1 MTGSRPTQVRFGP
14 FVCDASTGELWKA
27 GRPIKLQEQPRQL
40 LVALLEQPGE
50 VLSRDQLRRRLWTD
64 DTFVDFD
71 NALNVGVRRI
81 REALGDDAPTAR
93 YVETVR
99 GRGYR
104 FIAPVSVAH
113 PAPVPA
119 PVTDAAAAAF
129 PVTAAPS
136 RRQRTAAIL
145 IGTVAAVA
153 AALAMA
159 RSATSDQPIAVLAVL
174 PFENLLADDDQQYVV
189 DGLSEAISQRLAARL
204 DVRVIAQQSARAATE
219 HAATEPDIAERLGA
233 DVLLVGSIA
242 KAGAGVVV
250 NARLV
255 DGRSGRT
262 RWAGRL
268 ERSLS
273 EPTLPDDI
281 VDAVAGGIGITIQAA
296 PARAAQGIAP
306 EARDAYLRGRFFWAK
321 RGEANSVTAVRYLST
336 AIQLQ
341 PDYAD
346 AWAGL
351 ADVYAVYGA
360 EPSPVIVPWPG
371 NSVDGGLHAAREAL
385 RLVPDFGEAH
395 ASLGK
400 LYVAQRRWAEAEQA
414 FAKAVTLSPQYS
426 TARQWYGT
434 MFLRLRRCDEALE
447 QVAIAVRLDPLTV
460 LVNEALGSV
469 YLGCGEPWR
478 AIEVFDAILVMHPT
492 AHTTRHRRAVAL
504 SRLARYDEAIDELEA
519 LAITVPGDAVT
530 GALAVAHAKA
540 GRDPIARTWLA
551 HVTSPFVRA
560 QIFAALGD
568 TAGMW
573 PMLEQS
579 LAGQGGALQNLLS
592 EAEFERYRDD
602 PRFVDFARRA
612 GFPLPIRDARFS
624 AQTDAAVTA
633 AGTR

>member
-1 MTGSRPTQVRFGP
+1 MAGSPTPVRFGP
-14 FVCDASTGELWKA
+14 FVCDVSTGELWKA
-27 GRPIKLQEQPRQL
+27 GRPVKLQEQPRQL
-40 LVALLEQPGE
+40 LVALLEHAGE

-71 NALNVGVRRI
+71 NALNVGIRRI
-81 REALGDDAPTAR
+81 REALGDVAPTAR

-104 FIAPVSVAH
+104 FIAPVSVER
-113 PAPVPA
+113 PAPVEA
-119 PVTDAAAAAF
+119 PVTDAAALPLPA
-129 PVTAAPS
+129 PPAPS
-136 RRQRTAAIL
+136 RRLRTAAIV
-145 IGTVAAVA
+145 IGTVAALA
-153 AALAMA
+153 AALGIVRSA
-159 RSATSDQPIAVLAVL
+159 RSDPPIGVLAVL
-174 PFENLLADDDQQYVV
+174 PFDNLLADDDRQYLV
-189 DGLSEAISQRLAARL
+189 DGLSEAVSQRLATRL
-204 DVRVIAQQSARAATE
+204 DLRVIAQESAQTAKDSDATAPE
-219 HAATEPDIAERLGA
+219 IAERLGA
-233 DVLLVGSIA
+233 DVLLVGSVA

-273 EPTLPDDI
+273 ESNLPDEI
-281 VDAVAGGIGITIQAA
+281 ADAVAGGIGRLAAPAA
-296 PARAAQGIAP
+296 PARAAQAVAP

-321 RGEANSVTAVRYLST
+321 RGQAHSVTAVRYLST

-351 ADVYAVYGA
+351 ADVYAVFVA

-371 NSVDGGLHAAREAL
+371 NSVDAGLHAAREAL
-385 RLVPDFGEAH
+385 RLAPNFGEAH

-400 LYVAQRRWAEAEQA
+400 LYVAQRRWAEAERA
-414 FAKAVTLSPQYS
+414 FATAVALSPYYS

-434 MFLRLRRCDEALE
+434 MFSRLRRCDEALE
-447 QVAIAVRLDPLTV
+447 QVRIAVRLDPLTA

-469 YLGCGEPWR
+469 YLVCGEPGR
-478 AIEVFDAILVMHPT
+478 ALEVFDAVLVMHPT
-492 AHTTRHRRAVAL
+492 AHTTRQRRSVAL
-504 SRLARYDEAIDELEA
+504 IRLARCDDAIRELEA
-519 LAITVPGDAVT
+519 VAVAVPGEAVT
-530 GALAVAHAKA
+530 GLLAVAHAKA
-540 GRDPIARTWLA
+540 GHEAIARTLLA
-551 HVTSPFVRA
+551 EVTTPFRRA

-568 TAGMW
+568 AAGMW
-573 PMLEQS
+573 PMLEAS
-579 LAGQGGALQNLLS
+579 LAGQGVALQNLIS

-624 AQTDAAVTA
+624 PQTDAAMTA
-633 AGTR
+633 AGRR